1 MRLVSKSAF
10 ARERKV
16 HPSRVTQWIRDGR
29 VVLTAGGQVD
39 ADASHARLD
48 NTLDPTKGVR
58 TDGNVTSSSPG
69 NVNRSESGA
78 TPVAPPGMAS
88 GGLPATPA
96 DLLQGG
102 EPAPTTP
109 SSSTESNRPPK
120 EEQVDWDARR
130 RKDRADAQLAE
141 MKALQVAGA
150 LTSVAEVQRERME
163 TARQV
168 RNAMLAIPDRLAPV
182 LDPANPARAHKLLT
196 DEISKAL
203 RELRSGLEQ
212 RAAAAAAGADERE
225 PALL

>member
-29 VVLTAGGQVD
+29 VVLTAGGRVD

-58 TDGNVTSSSPG
+58 TDGNVTSSSPAL
-69 NVNRSESGA
+69 NTSAEQHAPGA
-78 TPVAPPGMAS
+78 AAMSAAAPVAG
-88 GGLPATPA
+88 T
-96 DLLQGG
+96 DLLHDA
-102 EPAPTTP
+102 EPSATSAGST
-109 SSSTESNRPPK
+109 SSTESSRPPK